1 MVIWITEHKKAFWG
15 ATLSLAAVGLLLWGI
30 MALFHDPLDD
40 VLNYK
45 PDEEILYTQPVQENF
60 KGEGFVHNDFYL
72 EPVAHYAIEALIL
85 SRENYWWDNVS
96 DLSPTDF
103 VLGWN
108 LMAEPSVAKKVS
120 IFFHSF
126 RQFFFWT
133 SSDAMLDKAQIDH
146 NMANVHIIPANDK
159 VKQQIDKLGRGDFVR
174 FEGYLV
180 NVSKKTLQWR
190 TSLSR
195 TDNGFNKGCE
205 IIYVEYVKQL

>member
-1 MVIWITEHKKAFWG
+1 
-15 ATLSLAAVGLLLWGI
+15 LAAVGLLLWGI

-72 EPVAHYAIEALIL
+72 EPVAHYAIEALIF
-85 SRENYWWDNVS
+85 SREDYWWDNVS
-96 DLSPTDF
+96 DISPTDF

-120 IFFHSF
+120 IPFHGF

-146 NMANVHIIPANDK
+146 NLVNVHIIPANEK

-180 NVSKKTLQWR
+180 NAYKKNLQWN
-190 TSLSR
+190 TSMSR